1 VSGIVRDRIA
11 TARWTLSALRAVRSR
26 LTEQGLD
33 AASAPPAPV
42 VRAAAEKTMLHMLR
56 LSRETCL
63 VKSLVRQSWYMA
75 HGDERDLVIGIT
87 VPAEDFEAH
96 AWLEGDDV
104 DEVDG
109 FTELVRRRPHAAL

>member
-1 VSGIVRDRIA
+1 
-11 TARWTLSALRAVRSR
+11 
-26 LTEQGLD
+26 
-33 AASAPPAPV
+33 
-42 VRAAAEKTMLHMLR
+42 
-56 LSRETCL
+56 
-63 VKSLVRQSWYMA
+63 MA